1 MRTFRCVSAILA
13 ALLASGRAHAD
24 VDVRVG
30 TGSGCAT
37 ASIQA
42 AIDAASNVNGITN
55 ILIARNTTY
64 HTNWLNI
71 TGKNVRLIGGYQN
84 CTQSVADDVRTV
96 IDGSGGSQ
104 DSVIKVR
111 GATSNVSFHNLDISG
126 GDALGTTSGQHG
138 GGVEIEDGPHALIYF
153 QNTWIHNNA
162 AREGGG
168 LWIKNEHST
177 NANDVFV
184 RLDHNTRIEN
194 NSALLVPVTNALG
207 SGGGIWCSN
216 ARIVMTGGVSATVGS
231 DIAGNHA
238 DDAGGGIR
246 AENCKINIA
255 TTRSDAATI
264 FNNTASGPG
273 GGISV
278 SGERALVAL
287 YTLNPLAPTLLSN
300 NVAGGVGGAIDIG
313 SSATVLAWDVILR
326 NNISRSGG
334 GAVSLFDNDAS
345 PDAAFAMRGDLTGAP
360 NVSGSAEG
368 VAVNC
373 VLSLRCN
380 RISFNSA
387 VESGGTRRTGAAIR
401 ASTAGSDGI
410 VYFRL
415 YGTEVDDNTGENLVE
430 MTGGLIFGSLDGTAL
445 FGNNVSAELLHNPN
459 SAQELQVV
467 LSTIAGNTIGG
478 AATFRGAADFD
489 ATIFKNSI
497 HWQPGKKIISVVSG
511 TATTAD
517 FDFLLSNDLTGIPV
531 STHNLIADPLFV
543 DPATQDFHLQL
554 ASPAIDYRTPIGTQ
568 TADHLPRLR
577 DLASVANEFGA
588 QDLGAYERQFD
599 CAADTVFCNGFE

>member
-238 DDAGGGIR
+238 D
-246 AENCKINIA
+246 
-255 TTRSDAATI
+255 
-264 FNNTASGPG
+264 
-273 GGISV
+273 
-278 SGERALVAL
+278 
-287 YTLNPLAPTLLSN
+287 
-300 NVAGGVGGAIDIG
+300 
-313 SSATVLAWDVILR
+313 
-326 NNISRSGG
+326 
-334 GAVSLFDNDAS
+334 
-345 PDAAFAMRGDLTGAP
+345 
-360 NVSGSAEG
+360 
-368 VAVNC
+368 
-373 VLSLRCN
+373 
-380 RISFNSA
+380 
-387 VESGGTRRTGAAIR
+387 
-401 ASTAGSDGI
+401 
-410 VYFRL
+410 
-415 YGTEVDDNTGENLVE
+415 
-430 MTGGLIFGSLDGTAL
+430 
-445 FGNNVSAELLHNPN
+445 
-459 SAQELQVV
+459 
-467 LSTIAGNTIGG
+467 
-478 AATFRGAADFD
+478 
-489 ATIFKNSI
+489 
-497 HWQPGKKIISVVSG
+497 
-511 TATTAD
+511 
-517 FDFLLSNDLTGIPV
+517 
-531 STHNLIADPLFV
+531 
-543 DPATQDFHLQL
+543 
-554 ASPAIDYRTPIGTQ
+554 
-568 TADHLPRLR
+568 
-577 DLASVANEFGA
+577 
-588 QDLGAYERQFD
+588 
-599 CAADTVFCNGFE
+599 